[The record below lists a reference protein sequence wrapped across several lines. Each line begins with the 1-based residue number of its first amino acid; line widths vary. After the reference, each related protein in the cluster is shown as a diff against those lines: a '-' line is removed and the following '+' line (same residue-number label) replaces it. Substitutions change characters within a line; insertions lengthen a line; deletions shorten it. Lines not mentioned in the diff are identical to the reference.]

1 VQSVDRALAIMSSFG
16 ADRSALRVSELA
28 DEIGVHK
35 STASRI
41 LAALERRRFVRR
53 DGELFVPGSEIVRIA
68 RLASAEELLAAA
80 AGPALESLARDTGE
94 AAIVGVRRGDEAYF
108 IHQTPGEHI
117 LSVADWTGRTTPLHV
132 SSFGKVF
139 VAFGSPYTG
148 PLTRYTPRTIT
159 DAAEWERELRRV
171 RARGYAVLR
180 DELEAG
186 LSAVGAPVFD
196 DAGACVAAI
205 GVSGPTFR
213 FSGTLQELGER
224 CKVAASEIAF
234 RGAKRG
240 LLPAEEEVREGARD
254 VEQAGAAA
262 GGST

>member
-41 LAALERRRFVRR
+41 LATLERRRFVRR
-53 DGELFVPGSEIVRIA
+53 DGESFVPGSEIVRIA

-80 AGPALESLARDTGE
+80 AGPVLESLARETGE
-94 AAIVGVRRGDEAYF
+94 AALIGVRRGDEAYF
-108 IHQTPGEHI
+108 IHQTPGDHI
-117 LSVADWTGRTTPLHV
+117 LSVADWSGRSTPLHV
-132 SSFGKVF
+132 SSLGKVF

-159 DAAEWERELRRV
+159 DPAEWERELRRV
-171 RARGYAVLR
+171 RGRGYAVLR

-186 LSAVGAPVFD
+186 LSAVAAPVFD
-196 DAGACVAAI
+196 DMGACVAAI
-205 GVSGPTFR
+205 AVSGPTFR
-213 FSGTLQELGER
+213 FAGSLQELGER
-224 CKVAASEIAF
+224 CKVAASKIAF

-254 VEQAGAAA
+254 VVHSGAVARR
-262 GGST
+262 ST